1 MLQITV
7 PATVSEEFD
16 DKTNE
21 FIYTTVAEEQ
31 TLQLE
36 HSLDSLSQWESKW
49 CKSFLYSKEKTDEE
63 ILDYIRCMTLNTDV
77 SPDVYRRLTPKNI
90 DQIQKYIN
98 APMTATTFSNE
109 QKGKGG
115 REIITA
121 EVIYYWMA
129 ASQIPYECQYWHL
142 NKLITLL
149 RVHNVKNQPA
159 KKMSTSDIM
168 RSNAA
173 LNAARRKQLNSRG

>member
-7 PATVSEEFD
+7 PAAMFEEFND
-16 DKTNE
+16 SSNE
-21 FIYTTVAEEQ
+21 FIYTVVAEEQ
-31 TLQLE
+31 TIQLE
-36 HSLDSLSQWESKW
+36 HSLVSLSQWESKW

-63 ILDYIRCMTLNTDV
+63 ILDYIRCMTLTPDV
-77 SPDVYRRLTPKNI
+77 SPDLYSRLTPDNI

-109 QKGKGG
+109 QKNKGKS
-115 REIITA
+115 EIITA
-121 EVIYYWMA
+121 EVIYYWMS
-129 ASQIPYECQYWHL
+129 ASQIPFECQYWHL

-149 RVHNVKNQPA
+149 RVTNAKNQPP
-159 KKMSTSDIM
+159 KKRSTRDIM

-173 LNAARRKQLNSRG
+173 LNAARRKQFNSRG